1 MDNRKVE
8 EVLRSIFGMYGTEIV
23 KKQGNFR
30 SAVFDLLS
38 EQDYAD
44 ERIVLRNA
52 IETDALVPLATA
64 DIITAELAE
73 NTVQQLQSAHMTAA
87 DAEFVVQ
94 CIVRSRGGNP
104 DVMMESKNPV
114 QEQRRY
120 EYNGQTSQKPQE
132 RRDKGEESIFEAECK
147 RLKKKGKL
155 YLYKDRLVFKQY
167 SEGFECE
174 IYYQNIS
181 NIYKIKTK
189 EIIPFLLV
197 PMLSIFFILVLLG
210 IIGLIF
216 ATLLIL
222 LIPLCVFYA
231 IFFPWLV
238 RICTNTENNLESIE
252 SFVFKKKSDRDRVI
266 SIIQDRLGVRN

>member
-167 SEGFECE
+167 SEGFERGIYG

-189 EIIPFLLV
+189 EIIPLVLV
-197 PMLSIFFILVLLG
+197 PMLSIFFILVPLG
-210 IIGLIF
+210 IIGCFF
-216 ATLLIL
+216 AILLIL
-222 LIPLCVFYA
+222 LCVFYE
-231 IFFPWLV
+231 IFFPWRV
-238 RICTNTENNLESIE
+238 RIVRLNNFESIE